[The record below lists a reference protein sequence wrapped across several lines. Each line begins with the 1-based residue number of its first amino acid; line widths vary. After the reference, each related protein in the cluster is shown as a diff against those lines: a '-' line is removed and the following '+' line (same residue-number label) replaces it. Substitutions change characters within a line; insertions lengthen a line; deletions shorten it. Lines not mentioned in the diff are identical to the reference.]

1 VSTPGHLEAWLRG
14 PVPGVSTLLQ
24 PAAHALLHASEDVE
38 AARGLKQDELHARP
52 GGAASV
58 AYHLL
63 HLAGS
68 LDRLL
73 TYARGEPLSEEQRAA
88 LKDEADPSTLGLDA
102 GKLVDRVQSVVQAAI
117 DQLRA
122 TPEAS
127 IIEGRLIGRR
137 AIPSTVAG
145 VLFHAGEHSAR
156 HAGQVLTT
164 IRVIR
169 GG

>member
-1 VSTPGHLEAWLRG
+1 L
-14 PVPGVSTLLQ
+14 
-24 PAAHALLHASEDVE
+24 EDVE
-38 AARGLKQDELHARP
+38 AARGLGQDDLHARP

-117 DQLRA
+117 EQLRG

-127 IIEGRLIGRR
+127 LLETRLIGRR